1 MAQVVVEIGGRS
13 YPLSCREGDEAHLT
27 GLAADIAVKA
37 DGLTRSLGP
46 MSEARLLLMAALMVA
61 DELHDVRN
69 GKGAASPE
77 PAPVPAPAPPV
88 AVADPQA
95 AARLEALVDRAE
107 RLVSRLS
114 A

>member
-1 MAQVVVEIGGRS
+1 MTQVVVEIGGRN
-13 YPLSCREGDEAHLT
+13 YPLSCRDGDEAHLS
-27 GLAADIAVKA
+27 GLAADIAAKA
-37 DGLTRSLGP
+37 EGLTRSLGP

-69 GKGAASPE
+69 GKGAAPPE
-77 PAPVPAPAPPV
+77 PAPAPAPPV
-88 AVADPQA
+88 AVVDPEA